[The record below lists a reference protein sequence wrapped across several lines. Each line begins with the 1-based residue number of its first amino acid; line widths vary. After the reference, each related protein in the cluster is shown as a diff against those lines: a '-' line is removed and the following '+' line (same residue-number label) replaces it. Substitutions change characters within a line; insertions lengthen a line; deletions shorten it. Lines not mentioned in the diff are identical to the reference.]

1 MILGERC
8 GIDDRGPRGQC
19 THPRGFFFG
28 SISAYHTR
36 SRRLLEW
43 VIHTSTRVIVQATTP
58 LVSAKIKDRTHRR
71 DKVGRQ
77 SVRRLQ
83 GSECNGPK
91 RAITAAPMPKGGEEQ
106 VVSGRLNPLSR
117 SWRGMKA
124 DKNQQND
131 KHSVTIGS
139 RWQEP
144 L

>member
-1 MILGERC
+1 MFLGERC
-8 GIDDRGPRGQC
+8 SINDRGPRGQC

-58 LVSAKIKDRTHRR
+58 LVSAKIKDEPTR

-83 GSECNGPK
+83 SLRVQWTEESDYS
-91 RAITAAPMPKGGEEQ
+91 RADAERRRGT
-106 VVSGRLNPLSR
+106 GRLGPVEPFEPQLAWDESR
-117 SWRGMKA
+117 
-124 DKNQQND
+124 
-131 KHSVTIGS
+131 
-139 RWQEP
+139 QEP
-144 L
+144 AKR

>member
-1 MILGERC
+1 MIE
-8 GIDDRGPRGQC
+8 DRESNYSSSRLL
-19 THPRGFFFG
+19 FG

-83 GSECNGPK
+83 SLRVQWTEESDYS
-91 RAITAAPMPKGGEEQ
+91 RADAERRRGT
-106 VVSGRLNPLSR
+106 GRLRPVEPFEPQLAWDESR
-117 SWRGMKA
+117 
-124 DKNQQND
+124 
-131 KHSVTIGS
+131 
-139 RWQEP
+139 QEP
-144 L
+144 AKR